1 MALSFFVYG
10 SAVFNYTP
18 SIDGEFLDNFRQTI
32 ALGRWGHALLHLWI
46 LPEPYSPF
54 FSLLLS
60 VMIIGAST
68 FLLSIML
75 GGNHLNVIFY
85 ACLLLSV
92 PQLAYQIQFANQADT
107 VAIGML
113 SSVSAIYILDKW
125 NEKTSKNY
133 LLLVSAFLLL
143 ISLSIYQTYI
153 TYAFSIALSCLLRNL
168 ILSKHNSKQ
177 ILKLGSAYA
186 LVFIVAMVLYFA
198 LQKFIGS
205 YFDIPDRSSEYAKH
219 VTHWG
224 KRSDEAIIK
233 TIYDF
238 IGNSFFG
245 GLSYGLN
252 SFCLIMIPAAWLIV
266 SSLKE
271 GFKNFLWSA
280 LLVLALL
287 ISPFILLIYFGSV
300 QYPRTMFAL
309 PIVFATITS
318 LAFHSIKSNLFK
330 CVISAILLTLSASS
344 VSTLFYSDAVIRQ
357 HDYILMS
364 KIYNDIS
371 ENYPSIINKNKK
383 KVFFYGSVE
392 NKSPW
397 VQKNSDTFGA
407 SFFSW
412 DGGNNLRIR
421 ALFDY
426 YGLARFNTAQKSE
439 VISFEDEIKK
449 MNVFPSHGY
458 IKEINGIIIIRLGDK
473 IGLR

>member
-18 SIDGEFLDNFRQTI
+18 SIDGEFLDNFRQTV
-32 ALGRWGHALLHLWI
+32 ALGRWGHALLHLWV

-75 GGNHLNVIFY
+75 GRNNLNVIFY

-125 NEKTSKNY
+125 NEKTSKYY

-168 ILSKHNSKQ
+168 IVSKHNSKQ
-177 ILKLGSAYA
+177 ILKLCSAYA

-198 LQKFIGS
+198 LQKCIGS

-224 KRSDEAIIK
+224 KRSDEVIIK

-238 IGNSFFG
+238 IVNSFFG

-266 SSLKE
+266 SSLKG
-271 GFKNFLWSA
+271 GFKTFFWSS
-280 LLVLALL
+280 LLVLTLL

-309 PIVFATITS
+309 PIVFASITS

-330 CVISAILLTLSASS
+330 YVISAILLTLSASS

-371 ENYPSIINKNKK
+371 ASCPSIINKNNK

-426 YGLARFNTAQKSE
+426 YGLVKFNIAQKKDVLKFEEE
-439 VISFEDEIKK
+439 VKK
-449 MNVFPSHGY
+449 MPKYPDTGY
-458 IKEINGIIIIRLGDK
+458 VKEINDILVVRLGEN